1 MRTKTLLLTA
11 ALAAAGIATSK
22 AQVYSVN
29 AVGYVNTTLVPGFNL
44 VSNPLDNKNGNVIKD
59 LFKNITPAIPNQ
71 LKVFKLVGTG
81 FVNATYDDIAQDFI
95 NAGATATLDPLKG
108 EGAFVQV
115 PGTANLTVTF
125 VGEVPQGTLN
135 VALPT
140 GFSIVSSPV
149 PQAGTTTAAGIDL
162 DKVGVQ
168 GDAIFKWDPAGKK
181 YVTARF
187 DDIAGGFALANG
199 SPVNIGVGE
208 AFFYQ
213 NSKAAKTWT
222 RSFKVSP

>member
-22 AQVYSVN
+22 AQVFSVN
-29 AVGYVNTTLVPGFNL
+29 AVGYVNTSLVPGFNL

-81 FVNATYDDIAQDFI
+81 FINATYDDIAQDFI
-95 NAGATATLDPLKG
+95 NSGATATLDPTKG

-125 VGEVPQGTLN
+125 VGEVPQGTLS
-135 VALPT
+135 VSLPP

-149 PQAGTTTAAGIDL
+149 PQAGTAADL
-162 DKVGVQ
+162 KLTSVGVQ
-168 GDAIFKWDPAGKK
+168 GDKVYKWDPAGKK
-181 YVTARF
+181 YVSAAF
-187 DDIAGGFALANG
+187 DDIVGDFALANG
-199 SPVNIGVGE
+199 SPVSFGVGE

-213 NSKAAKTWT
+213 NSKAQKSWT
-222 RSFKVSP
+222 RTFNVNQ

>member
-22 AQVYSVN
+22 AQVFSVN

-59 LFKNITPAIPNQ
+59 VFKNITPAIPNQ
-71 LKVFKLVGTG
+71 LKVFKLVGSS

-95 NAGATATLDPLKG
+95 NAGATATLDPVKG

-115 PGTANLTVTF
+115 PGTANLTATF
-125 VGEVPQGTLN
+125 VGEVPQGTLS
-135 VALPT
+135 VAIPV
-140 GFSIVSSPV
+140 GFSIKSSPV
-149 PQAGTTTAAGIDL
+149 PQTGTTAQLNL
-162 DKVGVQ
+162 DATGKQ
-168 GDAIFKWDPAGKK
+168 GDAIFKWDTATKK
-181 YVTARF
+181 YTSARY
-187 DDIAGGFALANG
+187 DDIVGGFTLSNG
-199 SPVNIGVGE
+199 NPVSIGVGE

-213 NSKAAKTWT
+213 AAAARTWNRT
-222 RSFKVSP
+222 FSVNQ